1 MAYQLNL
8 QEPAPGVAIVTV
20 AFKTK
25 ADNQAVLQDYCRRT
39 GVKMGALMN
48 SALNDLIAKITE
60 PNNTKEA
67 SNG

>member
-8 QEPAPGVAIVTV
+8 QEPAPGASIVTV
-20 AFKTK
+20 AFKTQSS
-25 ADNQAVLQDYCRRT
+25 NQVILQDYCRKT
-39 GVKMGALMN
+39 GVRMGALMN